1 MQILFFLS
9 LALFFVVV
17 APIKETGNGL
27 REKIIPR
34 YNVEL
39 FVLRDSESTFSFF
52 FSFSFS
58 FGLIFDKKVGRKKVG
73 LFWVLWVRG
82 ANYLGVKF
90 TLYRSLSLSLSRFM
104 FERVDY
110 ERANLYALSK
120 LKYLR
125 LWRFCNS
132 VNETH
137 RGCNKSDSFLIVIII
152 IIISLFIYLFFFLLS
167 FVI

>member
-17 APIKETGNGL
+17 ASIKETGNGL

-73 LFWVLWVRG
+73 LSWVLWVRG

-90 TLYRSLSLSLSRFM
+90 TLYRSLSLSF
-104 FERVDY
+104 
-110 ERANLYALSK
+110 
-120 LKYLR
+120 
-125 LWRFCNS
+125 
-132 VNETH
+132 
-137 RGCNKSDSFLIVIII
+137 SFYI
-152 IIISLFIYLFFFLLS
+152 
-167 FVI
+167 

>member
-1 MQILFFLS
+1 MGFMGSRGELS
-9 LALFFVVV
+9 WGEIYF
-17 APIKETGNGL
+17 
-27 REKIIPR
+27 IP
-34 YNVEL
+34 
-39 FVLRDSESTFSFF
+39 F
-52 FSFSFS
+52 
-58 FGLIFDKKVGRKKVG
+58 
-73 LFWVLWVRG
+73 
-82 ANYLGVKF
+82 
-90 TLYRSLSLSLSRFM
+90 SLSLSLSRFM

-152 IIISLFIYLFFFLLS
+152 IIISLFIYLFFFFYRS
-167 FVI
+167 